1 MFRLESRKK
10 KSGSYNEKRKAIIEN
25 GRRAAIFNYSSAPA
39 IITSREMI
47 IARYEGMLDQS
58 ERAHLNNYLSNYTR
72 YTGYYMA
79 AWGYEFY
86 LRVLKRSSFVRDT
99 FSTRK

>member
-1 MFRLESRKK
+1 MFRLESGKM

-39 IITSREMI
+39 IITSREI
-47 IARYEGMLDQS
+47 IARYDGMLDQS

>member
-1 MFRLESRKK
+1 MFRLESGKM
-10 KSGSYNEKRKAIIEN
+10 KSGSYNEKRKAMIEN

-47 IARYEGMLDQS
+47 IARYDGMLDQS
-58 ERAHLNNYLSNYTR
+58 ERAHLNNYLSNYIR
-72 YTGYYMA
+72 YIGYYMA

-86 LRVLKRSSFVRDT
+86 LRVLKRSSLVRDT
-99 FSTRK
+99 FSTRR